1 MFRTIHLCSSVFI
14 CGCLLFFSTL
24 AEAKVTVD
32 DAWVRETVPAQK
44 TTGAFATVTSAEG
57 GKLVAVKSPVA
68 KVVEIHSSSTKGG
81 VMRMSAVDSVKLP
94 AGKAVHLAP
103 AGGYHVM
110 LIDLARPMKV
120 GEKVPLAFVVQ
131 DASGRKTTVEV
142 QAVVRPLAR

>member
-1 MFRTIHLCSSVFI
+1 MQMH
-14 CGCLLFFSTL
+14 
-24 AEAKVTVD
+24 
-32 DAWVRETVPAQK
+32 
-44 TTGAFATVTSAEG
+44 
-57 GKLVAVKSPVA
+57 
-68 KVVEIHSSSTKGG
+68 
-81 VMRMSAVDSVKLP
+81 AVDSVALP

-110 LIDLARPMKV
+110 LIDLAQPMKV